1 MVQLSLEGTG
11 RVIGLLEASVMAREI
26 ASRSICTQR
35 AIKRLAEC
43 FVTQTRRLIIRGLA
57 DQESQSRCG
66 VSWHASQ
73 VDAMYLL
80 LSDSTVVAGYSKFT
94 CCVPVPIRL

>member
-26 ASRSICTQR
+26 ASRLICTQR

-43 FVTQTRRLIIRGLA
+43 FVTQTQRLIIRG
-57 DQESQSRCG
+57 QESQSRGG